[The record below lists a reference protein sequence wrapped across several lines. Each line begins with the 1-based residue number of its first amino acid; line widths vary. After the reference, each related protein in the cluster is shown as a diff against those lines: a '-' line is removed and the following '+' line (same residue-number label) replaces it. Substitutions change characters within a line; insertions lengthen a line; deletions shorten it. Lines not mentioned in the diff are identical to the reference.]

1 MAKKGKN
8 YRNLSESID
17 SNREYSV
24 AEAVELIKKSKIKFD
39 QTVEVHMKLGV
50 DPRHSD
56 QQVRGNV
63 VLPHGTGKDV
73 KILVFAKG
81 ALEEKAKDAGA
92 TYVGAEE
99 LGDLIQGGWLD
110 FDAVVATP
118 DMMPLIGRLARIL
131 GPRGLMPSPKAGTVT
146 PNVTDIIKELKA
158 GKISYRIDKGSN
170 VHAPIGKLSFDSEKL
185 EENFMSFLE
194 SVRKAKPVVA
204 KGQYIRSLAI
214 TATMTPAVKLD
225 MGLTR

>member
-1 MAKKGKN
+1 MAKKGKL
-8 YRNLSESID
+8 YRELADQID
-17 SNREYSV
+17 SSKEYSV
-24 AEAVELIKKSKIKFD
+24 AEAVELIKQSKIKFD

-73 KILVFAKG
+73 KVLVFAKG
-81 ALEEKAKDAGA
+81 ALEEKAKEAGA
-92 TYVGAEE
+92 DYVGAEE
-99 LGDLIQGGWLD
+99 YGEKIQGGWLD

-146 PNVTDIIKELKA
+146 PNVGEIVKELKA
-158 GKISYRIDKGSN
+158 GKISYRVDKGSN
-170 VHAPIGKLSFDSEKL
+170 VHAPIGKLSFESDKL
-185 EENFMSFLE
+185 EENFTAFLE

>member
-8 YRNLSESID
+8 YRDLAEQID
-17 SNREYSV
+17 SNKEYSV

-73 KILVFAKG
+73 KVIVFAKG
-81 ALEEKAKDAGA
+81 ALEEKAKEAGA
-92 TYVGAEE
+92 DFVGAEE
-99 LGDLIQGGWLD
+99 LAEKIQGGWLD
-110 FDAVVATP
+110 FDSVVATP

-146 PNVTDIIKELKA
+146 PNVTEIIKELKA
-158 GKISYRIDKGSN
+158 GKISYRVDKGSN
-170 VHAPIGKLSFDSEKL
+170 VHAPIGKLSFEDSKL

-194 SVRKAKPVVA
+194 SVRKAKPVAA

-214 TATMTPAVKLD
+214 TATMTPSVKLD